1 VIGSVGF
8 GLLSALS
15 WGAGDFAGGLA
26 ARRLSVLAALA
37 GGQTVGLVA
46 ALCFLAFSRE
56 AMPSPSAL
64 GIASLAGLSGL
75 VGLASFFRAL
85 ASGPMGLVAPA
96 VAVIGAGVPALV
108 GIARG
113 DDLSAVQIGGLVAA
127 LIAVTIASRPSEPGA
142 GLEDQPGPDGH
153 RAVDSERSRDRVDTR
168 ASLWLVVFAG
178 LGFAGF
184 YLMMNEARGLG
195 AELWWPV
202 SAARSTSLIGVLV
215 VAAIT
220 RSRLIPPRAQVPLLL
235 ASGLGDL
242 GGNTFFVLANAIGPL
257 SIAAV
262 TSSLYPVTTVL
273 LARVVLGEK
282 LSRLQ
287 LAGVGLALV
296 GIVLITI

>member
-1 VIGSVGF
+1 LIGSVGF

-26 ARRLSVLAALA
+26 SRRLSVLAALA

-46 ALCFLAFSRE
+46 ALCFLVLTRE
-56 AMPSPSAL
+56 PMPALSAL
-64 GIASLAGLSGL
+64 VIAGLAGLSGL

-85 ASGPMGLVAPA
+85 ATGPMGLVAPA
-96 VAVIGAGVPALV
+96 VAVIGAGVPAV
-108 GIARG
+108 FGIVRG

-127 LIAVTIASRPSEPGA
+127 LIAVTIASRPSAPDA
-142 GLEDQPGPDGH
+142 GLEGQRGHDGH
-153 RAVDSERSRDRVDTR
+153 RPVDRQRSRDRVDTR

-184 YLMMNEARGLG
+184 YLLMNGARGLG

-215 VAAIT
+215 VAAVT

-235 ASGLGDL
+235 VAGLGDL
-242 GGNTFFVLANAIGPL
+242 GGNTFFVLANSVGPL